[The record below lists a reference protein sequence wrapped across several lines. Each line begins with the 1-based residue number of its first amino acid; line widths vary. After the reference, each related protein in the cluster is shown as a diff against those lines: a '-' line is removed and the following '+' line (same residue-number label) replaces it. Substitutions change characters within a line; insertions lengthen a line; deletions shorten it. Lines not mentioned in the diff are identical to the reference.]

1 MFLWR
6 ISSEE
11 LLPLKSE
18 FRRVWKKKGNEK
30 LTFYIYKT
38 FRYSKVGSKNFRVPS
53 LVKLI
58 IFHFEWKISNIIP
71 YMYPVNIPRK
81 SLQIK
86 LDKKGDKYV
95 YRSTK
100 DLPFCESTVTTVN
113 TSHSLEPFARSSFTV
128 FLRCDFTHA
137 PFFHPLPRLLFS
149 FFLLSYKL
157 VKLSPSRSNLIPL
170 ITRSNPPSFLSVC
183 PLLSCRFALFTSSR
197 DIYPNIFVPRIHV
210 RLIGAVFP
218 PSIALVVFSSYP
230 RSFHIEIS
238 PLVVVRVETIF
249 LIFSLERFLR
259 NSRDW
264 RFPS

>member
-1 MFLWR
+1 MKN
-6 ISSEE
+6 IQYH
-11 LLPLKSE
+11 PLYVSRE
-18 FRRVWKKKGNEK
+18 
-30 LTFYIYKT
+30 Y
-38 FRYSKVGSKNFRVPS
+38 
-53 LVKLI
+53 
-58 IFHFEWKISNIIP
+58 
-71 YMYPVNIPRK
+71 PRK

-86 LDKKGDKYV
+86 LGKKGDKYV

-113 TSHSLEPFARSSFTV
+113 TSHSLEPFARSSLTV

-197 DIYPNIFVPRIHV
+197 DIYPNIFVPRP
-210 RLIGAVFP
+210 FNW
-218 PSIALVVFSSYP
+218 
-230 RSFHIEIS
+230 RSFSTVHCSRRVFVLS
-238 PLVVVRVETIF
+238 PIVSYRNKSVGCRSRGDD
-249 LIFSLERFLR
+249 FSYF
-259 NSRDW
+259 
-264 RFPS
+264 

>member
-71 YMYPVNIPRK
+71 YMYPVNIPVNPYKLNLARK
-81 SLQIK
+81 VINTCTVLRKICLS
-86 LDKKGDKYV
+86 
-95 YRSTK
+95 
-100 DLPFCESTVTTVN
+100 ESTVTTVN
-113 TSHSLEPFARSSFTV
+113 TSHSLEPFARSSLTV

-183 PLLSCRFALFTSSR
+183 PLLSCRFALFVPGYIPQHFCSTS
-197 DIYPNIFVPRIHV
+197 V
-210 RLIGAVFP
+210 
-218 PSIALVVFSSYP
+218 
-230 RSFHIEIS
+230 
-238 PLVVVRVETIF
+238 
-249 LIFSLERFLR
+249 
-259 NSRDW
+259 
-264 RFPS
+264 